1 MRTHTKKLS
10 AIGTAIGLVLMASAI
25 TPAVAAS
32 STNTA
37 TAAATSFT
45 SCASF
50 KGATVVGSY
59 VQVSALPLKAGDTIY
74 TNVSPARTGDM
85 IMFQNAGTLYAG
97 VPSTSG
103 HTFRAPADGLY
114 YPAWSLNTS
123 ANGGPPSTITWSFN
137 ATCSSSTV
145 VSPTPTPTP
154 TATTKPSKG
163 GGGGKGGGKGR

>member
-1 MRTHTKKLS
+1 MRPHTKKLS

-25 TPAVAAS
+25 TPAVAATS
-32 STNTA
+32 ATA
-37 TAAATSFT
+37 TVTSTSLT

-59 VQVSALPLKAGDTIY
+59 VQVNGLPLKAGDTIY
-74 TNVSPARTGDM
+74 TSVSPARTGDM

-97 VPSTSG
+97 VPATSG
-103 HTFRAPADGLY
+103 HTFRAPADGVY

-123 ANGGPPSTITWSFN
+123 ANGGPPSTITWSFT

-145 VSPTPTPTP
+145 TSPTPSPTP
-154 TATTKPSKG
+154 TATTKP
-163 GGGGKGGGKGR
+163 GKGKRK